1 MTRLFSRYRQLGAR
15 RFGVGIAVLA
25 LCLQLAVPAW
35 MPEPAAAAP
44 STADLVALFGEH
56 ALCIAAA
63 RGEAPADAPAD
74 PGGGQKAPAHDHG
87 LCCLF
92 HANLGFAPPP
102 APPIPTRGSPITR
115 WPRLSPKRR
124 QLSTPRAPTGA
135 ARARAPP
142 PNA

>member
-1 MTRLFSRYRQLGAR
+1 MTRLFARYRELRAR

-63 RGEAPADAPAD
+63 RGETPAE
-74 PGGGQKAPAHDHG
+74 PGGEQKGQAHDHG

-92 HANLGFAPPP
+92 HANFGFAPPA
-102 APPIPTRGSPITR
+102 APPTPTRLAYYTLAAPI
-115 WPRLSPKRR
+115 PDAAAL
-124 QLSTPRAPTGA
+124 TPRPPTGA